1 MQQITQP
8 YLILNMYTRT
18 YTIIGVLVFKDLT
31 LLTEISSLKFAILI
45 SMLLINKL

>member
-18 YTIIGVLVFKDLT
+18 YTIIGVLAFKDH
-31 LLTEISSLKFAILI
+31 
-45 SMLLINKL
+45 